1 MEITIVTSYF
11 PPEIG
16 AASSRI
22 KNMSEALSSKFDIV
36 NIITPLPNYPKG
48 KIFKNYKG
56 KFQIKERTGNVN
68 VFRFWIHPSNSKNIF
83 KRILSMFSFAI
94 SLWSYSFKISTIRKS
109 KWIIIQ
115 NSPLLISF
123 SSILLFKYV
132 YNRKI
137 ALNVSDLWPLSALEL
152 KVIKKGRFY
161 FFLEW
166 IEYFNYRNSDLIL
179 GQSKEILQ
187 HVAEKVQK
195 PSLLYRNLPIPSI
208 NKIKNLRNFNDFKIV
223 YAGLLG
229 IAQGVFDIIE
239 NIDFQKLDIQFDIYG
254 NGNELLKILKFI
266 ENNPN
271 SNIHYKGSLPKHEL
285 LEILPTYHASIVPL
299 KTYIK
304 GAVPSKIFELVSLNI
319 PILLLGEGE
328 ASKLIKDWSV
338 GYVSKPQNFVA
349 LEKNIQRI
357 SKSSTIYDK
366 LCQNC
371 EIISNS
377 ELDFDAQIEN
387 LIKIIK

>member
-1 MEITIVTSYF
+1 MEITVITSYF

-22 KNMSEALSSKFDIV
+22 KNMSEALSNEFDVV

-48 KIFKNYKG
+48 EIFENYKG
-56 KFQIKERTGNVN
+56 KFQTKEKTRNVN

-83 KRILSMFSFAI
+83 KRIFSMFSFAI
-94 SLWSYSFKISTIRKS
+94 TLWSYGFKISSIRKS
-109 KWIIIQ
+109 EWIIIQ

-123 SSILLFKYV
+123 SSILLFKYIF
-132 YNRKI
+132 NKKI
-137 ALNVSDLWPLSALEL
+137 ALNVSDLWPLSAFEL
-152 KVIKKGRFY
+152 GVIKKGWFY
-161 FFLEW
+161 SFLEW

-187 HVAEKVQK
+187 HTTEKVKK
-195 PSLLYRNLPIPSI
+195 PSLLYRNLPPSNI
-208 NKIKNLRNFNDFKIV
+208 NKIKKARNFSDFKIV

-229 IAQGVFDIIE
+229 TAQGVFDIIE
-239 NIDFQKLDIQFDIYG
+239 NIDFKKLGIQFDIYG

-285 LEILPTYHASIVPL
+285 LDILPTYHASIVPL

-304 GAVPSKIFELVSLNI
+304 GAVPSKIFELVTLSI

-328 ASKLIKDWSV
+328 ASKLIEDWSV
-338 GYVSKPQNFVA
+338 GYVCKPQNFVA

-357 SKSSTIYDK
+357 SKSSMKYDK

-371 EIISNS
+371 EIISNR
-377 ELDFDAQIEN
+377 ELDFDAQIEK

>member
-1 MEITIVTSYF
+1 VEITIVTSYF

-22 KNMSEALSSKFDIV
+22 KNMSEALSNKFDVV

-48 KIFKNYKG
+48 EIFKNYKG
-56 KFQIKERTGNVN
+56 KFQTKERTGNVN
-68 VFRFWIHPSNSKNIF
+68 IFRFWIHPSNSKNIF
-83 KRILSMFSFAI
+83 KRIFSMFSFAI
-94 SLWSYSFKISTIRKS
+94 TLWSYGFKISTIRKS
-109 KWIIIQ
+109 EWIIIQ

-132 YNRKI
+132 FNRKI
-137 ALNVSDLWPLSALEL
+137 ALNVSDLWPLSAFEL
-152 KVIKKGRFY
+152 GVIKKGRFY
-161 FFLEW
+161 SFLER

-179 GQSKEILQ
+179 GQSEEILE
-187 HVAEKVQK
+187 HVTVKVQK
-195 PSLLYRNLPIPSI
+195 PSLLYRNLSISNI
-208 NKIKNLRNFNDFKIV
+208 NKIKKPRNFSDFKIV

-229 IAQGVFDIIE
+229 IAQGVIDIIE
-239 NIDFQKLDIQFDIYG
+239 NIDFEKLGIQFDIYG

-304 GAVPSKIFELVSLNI
+304 GAVPSKIFELVNLNI

-328 ASKLIKDWSV
+328 ASKLIEDWSV
-338 GYVSKPQNFVA
+338 GYVCKPQNFVA

-357 SKSSTIYDK
+357 SKSSIIYDK

-371 EIISNS
+371 ETISNR
-377 ELDFDAQIEN
+377 ELDFDAQIKN